1 MMADW
6 GKYEGTDKL
15 TKRVYKGIPDRF
27 RGYIWTRLLNLE
39 LIKKQQKGKYEVSQ
53 MFLKIRLLN

>member
-1 MMADW
+1 MADW

-39 LIKKQQKGKYEVSQ
+39 LIKKQQKGKYEVS
-53 MFLKIRLLN
+53 